1 MWRYWFVNSGSIV
14 ALMLLMS
21 GNSAWADV
29 SAIVPE
35 EHGIQRAT
43 ITMDSYSYN
52 PKELIV
58 QAGKPVE
65 FTLHNTATFIPHTFV
80 VDDPAAGLHLRM
92 EVNAGDRQILRFTP
106 MQSGSVTFYCDK
118 QLLFFKSHRERGQ
131 EGHLEIR

>member
-1 MWRYWFVNSGSIV
+1 MRRRWFVNIGKIV
-14 ALMLLMS
+14 ALMLFMS
-21 GNSAWADV
+21 GSSAGAEV
-29 SAIVPE
+29 NAIVPD

-80 VDDPAAGLHLRM
+80 VEDSAVGLHLRT
-92 EVNAGDRQILRFTP
+92 EVSAGDRQTLRFTP
-106 MQSGSVTFYCDK
+106 MQSGNVTFYCDK
-118 QLLFFKSHRERGQ
+118 QPWMLSQAGRPIPK
-131 EGHLEIR
+131 